1 MVVQRVLKSRRIRDF
16 ALMTAGIV
24 MTAWSLDAFLIPNKI
39 AAGGVSGLST
49 VIYYWAKGTLGLTIP
64 GRYPDAGDERRPHL
78 RRLACPRGAL
88 PRQDALRRRRAL
100 SCSST
105 SWRRSRHTW
114 PPSDLLLAALWGGA
128 IAGIGMGLVFKG
140 GGNTGGTDIV
150 AQLMSRRVP
159 FGVGQIMLVVD
170 AFVIVLAALQ
180 FGPNLALYGVVA
192 IFVTTAS
199 IDLVLEGVSVE
210 KAVWII
216 SDFADAIG
224 SAINHDMGR
233 GATRLEAT
241 GVYTGEKRG
250 TLFVVLARNEID
262 DLKAIVKELDPT
274 AMVII
279 SNVHEAIG
287 EGFKEMA
294 G

>member
-1 MVVQRVLKSRRIRDF
+1 
-16 ALMTAGIV
+16 
-24 MTAWSLDAFLIPNKI
+24 MTAWALDAFLIPNKI
-39 AAGGVSGLST
+39 AAGGVAGLST
-49 VIYYWAKGTLGLTIP
+49 VIYYWAKATFGVIIPVGTQMLVMNAVLLFIAWRVR
-64 GRYPDAGDERRPHL
+64 GRHYLAKTLYGAVTLSLLVDVIAPYTPHLAGD
-78 RRLACPRGAL
+78 
-88 PRQDALRRRRAL
+88 
-100 SCSST
+100 
-105 SWRRSRHTW
+105 
-114 PPSDLLLAALWGGA
+114 DLLLAALWGGA
-128 IAGIGMGLVFKG
+128 ITGLGMGLVFKG

-150 AQLMSRRVP
+150 AQLLSARVP

-170 AFVIVLAALQ
+170 ACVTVLAALQ

-192 IFVTTAS
+192 IFVATAT

-216 SDFADAIG
+216 SDFADEIG
-224 SAINHDMGR
+224 SAINSDMGR

-262 DLKAIVKELDPT
+262 DLKLLVATIDST

-287 EGFKEMA
+287 EGFKEMS

>member
-1 MVVQRVLKSRRIRDF
+1 MVVQRVLKSRRVRDF
-16 ALMTAGIV
+16 ALMTVGIV
-24 MTAWSLDAFLIPNKI
+24 MTAWALDVFLIPNRI

-49 VIYYWAKGTLGLTIP
+49 VIYYWTKATFGVTIP
-64 GRYPDAGDERRPHL
+64 VGTQMLVMNAILILIAWRVRGRHYLAKTLYGAVALSVLVDVLAPFTPHL
-78 RRLACPRGAL
+78 A
-88 PRQDALRRRRAL
+88 
-100 SCSST
+100 SN
-105 SWRRSRHTW
+105 
-114 PPSDLLLAALWGGA
+114 DLLLAALWGGA
-128 IAGIGMGLVFKG
+128 ISGLGMGLVFKG

-150 AQLMSRRVP
+150 AQLLSSRVP
-159 FGVGQIMLVVD
+159 FGVGQLMLVVD
-170 AFVIVLAALQ
+170 AFVTVLAALQ

-192 IFVTTAS
+192 IFVATAT

-216 SDFADAIG
+216 SDFADPIG
-224 SAINHDMGR
+224 AAINHDMGR

-287 EGFKEMA
+287 EGFREMA